1 MKNPELKSKKPTNS
15 QKVSGS
21 LSKNGGE
28 NLFFKNQGSFFKP
41 SSFGRQRKFNDIV
54 PKNLQNNLEKG
65 LGEDFSQVDIVK
77 DSEETGRFNALAFTR
92 GETIHFAPNRFNPES
107 EEGKDLIGHEFTH
120 IKQQRAGIVKPTQ
133 NIFGSPI
140 NDQHTLEVQAG
151 ILGKNSARGINSS
164 HVIQNNK
171 SAGPS
176 QSQNNITQFA
186 LPAAVAAMGAAE
198 WIAAGALGYQV
209 ANDATSAAS
218 GDVSYTFDEVEG
230 VLLPSGGS
238 DVAAHKTA
246 HPNAQIYEATHRFA
260 IWGGTRDSRKMGI
273 KFGIT
278 FLYDDAGAIGNISLS
293 ILDVYDW
300 PGWGGSVNVNITPR
314 SLAAGSASFR
324 FTINV
329 NETNSWFVSDRP
341 GSMLLSLRGGDGDLS
356 ITDNNYFGYTEIG

>member
-1 MKNPELKSKKPTNS
+1 MKNSELISKKPTNS
-15 QKVSGS
+15 RKVTG
-21 LSKNGGE
+21 LFSKKSEE
-28 NLFFKNQGSFFKP
+28 NDFFNSQGNFFKP
-41 SSFGRQRKFNDIV
+41 NGSQGKSKDVI

-77 DSEETGRFNALAFTR
+77 DSVETSRFQALAFTR

-107 EEGKDLIGHEFTH
+107 EEGKNLIGHEFTH
-120 IKQQRAGIVKPTQ
+120 VKQQREGMVNPTK

-140 NDQHTLEVQAG
+140 NDQNHLESQAG
-151 ILGKNSARGINSS
+151 DLGKNAVRGIKSPHTLPNNRKRSS
-164 HVIQNNK
+164 
-171 SAGPS
+171 P
-176 QSQNNITQFA
+176 QSQNNVTQFA
-186 LPAAVAAMGAAE
+186 LPAVVAAMGAAE

-246 HPNAQIYEATHRFA
+246 HPSAQIYEATHRFA
-260 IWGGTRDSRKMGI
+260 VWGGTSDSRKMGI

-314 SLAAGSASFR
+314 SLASGSASFR

-329 NETNSWFVSDRP
+329 NETNSWFVSEKP
-341 GSMLLSLRGGDGDLS
+341 GSIQLRLRGGDGDLS
-356 ITDNNYFGYTEIG
+356 ITSHDYFGFTEIG